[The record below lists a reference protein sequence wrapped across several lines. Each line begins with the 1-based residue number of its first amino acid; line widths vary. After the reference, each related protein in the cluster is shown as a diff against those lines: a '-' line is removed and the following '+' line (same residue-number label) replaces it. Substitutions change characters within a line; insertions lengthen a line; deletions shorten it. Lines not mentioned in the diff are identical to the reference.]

1 MTHFGQGLHLTPEQ
15 LAARWADAVP
25 VKTLANWRNKR
36 IGPPFRKFGR
46 KVLYPVD
53 LLEQWER
60 EQTIATRG

>member
-1 MTHFGQGLHLTPEQ
+1 MSQAPNITPGE
-15 LAARWADAVP
+15 LSARWAGAVS

-46 KVLYPVD
+46 QVLYPVD

-60 EQTIATRG
+60 ERTVATRG